1 VKKLSAILLLAIFFF
16 NLFGYRILF
25 NYVQQQADV
34 SMEASLDNN
43 DFNEAE
49 LITITVPLSVPYQNS
64 QQNFERVDGELKV
77 NGKIYKYVKRKITDG
92 QLILKCLPDHQKMLL
107 QSAKDDFFKYANDLV
122 QNNQSKKSGNSKS
135 GIFKNTVAEYDC
147 FTTNVTANPVG
158 SDNLSGIPAYQ
169 EFFPSSPSSTPD
181 RPPEF
186 L

>member
-1 VKKLSAILLLAIFFF
+1 MKKLSAILLLAIFFF
-16 NLFGYRILF
+16 NLFGYRVLL
-25 NYVQQQADV
+25 NYAQQQADV
-34 SMEASLDNN
+34 NLEASLDNN

-49 LITITVPLSVPYQNS
+49 LITITVPLSIPYQNS
-64 QQNFERVDGELKV
+64 QQNFERVDGELKL

-92 QLILKCLPDHQKMLL
+92 QLTLKCLPDHKKMLL

-122 QNNQSKKSGNSKS
+122 QNNQSKKSGGSKS

-147 FTTNVTANPVG
+147 FTANYVANFSISNIVSSG
-158 SDNLSGIPAYQ
+158 SNYQ
-169 EFFPSSPSSTPD
+169 EYFPSSPGSTPD